1 VSSHTGSR
9 HRRGVLRPLFRTL
22 HGLVETAT
30 TGKFSVQRV
39 VAATAASGYGRV
51 VPNLIA
57 GKIGSL
63 NIFAPAAVISA
74 LLAFCWIAINSV
86 LGLVVFGVLYGVSS
100 GAIVSTLS
108 SPDMKNIGTRMGMA
122 FAIASVG
129 LLIGNPIAGAL
140 LKGRSNV
147 GLQVFS
153 GAYLL
158 VCAF

>member
-1 VSSHTGSR
+1 
-9 HRRGVLRPLFRTL
+9 
-22 HGLVETAT
+22 
-30 TGKFSVQRV
+30 
-39 VAATAASGYGRV
+39 
-51 VPNLIA
+51 
-57 GKIGSL
+57 
-63 NIFAPAAVISA
+63 
-74 LLAFCWIAINSV
+74 
-86 LGLVVFGVLYGVSS
+86 VFGVLYGVSS
-100 GAIVSTLS
+100 GAIVSTLAPLS

>member
-1 VSSHTGSR
+1 M
-9 HRRGVLRPLFRTL
+9 
-22 HGLVETAT
+22 VETAT

-100 GAIVSTLS
+100 GAIVSTLAPLS

-147 GLQVFS
+147 GLSSVCKGWLEVLCQSMNS
-153 GAYLL
+153 GEHLRSW
-158 VCAF
+158 

>member
-1 VSSHTGSR
+1 M
-9 HRRGVLRPLFRTL
+9 
-22 HGLVETAT
+22 VETAT

-100 GAIVSTLS
+100 GAIVSTLAPLS

-129 LLIGNPIAGAL
+129 LLIGNPIAGVL
-140 LKGRSNV
+140 LKGGSYV

-153 GAYLL
+153 GACLL
-158 VCAF
+158 VCAFLGGLSSVCNGDYLFKVHL